1 MHSLFHPNPVSSV
14 TICFDKKNVF
24 SLAAIQ
30 AILLSQGIEVKF
42 SSKPVDG
49 ITIYS
54 LATPQAP
61 DVYREVANSRTR
73 SIFIAGGPHPSAR
86 TAEALEHFDFVVIGE
101 GEETL
106 PELILALRGCGDVD
120 EVRGIAFRNPDGIR
134 KTDPR
139 PHVDLDAYPPF
150 IENLRAPIEISRGCP
165 YNCKYCQT
173 PRLFGTKMRHRSAAP
188 IVFHSNYLSDIRFIS
203 PNAFAYG
210 SDGRHTALHRV
221 NELLASLR
229 GRVYFGTFPSEVR
242 PEFVTDEL
250 LEILKEHCANTSIH
264 IGAQSGSDAVL
275 SEAHRGHSRHDVEV
289 ALEICRAH
297 SVTPVVDFI
306 FGLPTEVAADQLQS
320 LELVDSIV
328 ATGGRARAHYFT
340 PLPGTPYEDEEP
352 APVSSEVRKRLGKL
366 ARDGKVSGRWEPP
379 RLRHKKTNNLKQR
392 P

>member
-54 LATPQAP
+54 LATPQAT
-61 DVYREVANSRTR
+61 DVYREVANFTHSVDIHRR
-73 SIFIAGGPHPSAR
+73 RPHPSAR
-86 TAEALEHFDFVVIGE
+86 AAEALEHFDFVVIGE

-120 EVRGIAFRNPDGIR
+120 EVRGIAFRTRRNPQN
-134 KTDPR
+134 R
-139 PHVDLDAYPPF
+139 PKAHVDLDAYPPF

-210 SDGRHTALHRV
+210 SDGVTRLSTASTSSSRRCV
-221 NELLASLR
+221 AGCILALSHPKC
-229 GRVYFGTFPSEVR
+229 GQN
-242 PEFVTDEL
+242 FVTDEL

-289 ALEICRAH
+289 ALEICRATA
-297 SVTPVVDFI
+297 SLQLWIYLRTSD
-306 FGLPTEVAADQLQS
+306 EVAADQLQS

>member
-14 TICFDKKNVF
+14 TIRFDKKNMF

-30 AILLSQGIEVKF
+30 AILLSRGIEVNF
-42 SSKPVDG
+42 SSSPRDG
-49 ITIYS
+49 IMIYS
-54 LATPQAP
+54 LATLQATE
-61 DVYREVANSRTR
+61 VYREVANSRTR

-86 TAEALEHFDFVVIGE
+86 ATEALEHFDFVVIGE
-101 GEETL
+101 GEGTL
-106 PELILALRGCGDVD
+106 PELILALRGDGDVD
-120 EVRGIAFRNPDGIR
+120 EVRGIAFRSPDRIR

-139 PHVDLDAYPPF
+139 PHVNLDAYPPF

-165 YNCKYCQT
+165 HNCKYCQT
-173 PRLFGTKMRHRSAAP
+173 PRLFGTKMRHRSAAA
-188 IVFHSNYLSDIRFIS
+188 IAFYSSYLSDVRFIS

-210 SDGRHTALHRV
+210 SDGRHAALDRV
-221 NELLASLR
+221 TELLTSLR

-250 LEILKEHCANTSIH
+250 LEILTEHCANTSIH

-275 SEAHRGHSRHDVEV
+275 SEVHRGHSRRDVEA

-297 SVTPVVDFI
+297 SVTPIVDFI
-306 FGLPTEVAADQLQS
+306 FGLPTKGAADQLDS
-320 LELVDSIV
+320 LELVDSII

-340 PLPGTPYEDEEP
+340 PLPGTPYEDEKP
-352 APVSSEVRKRLGKL
+352 SPVSSKVRKRLGKL

-379 RLRHKKTNNLKQR
+379 RLRHKKTNDLKQR

>member
-1 MHSLFHPNPVSSV
+1 MHSLFHPDPVSSV
-14 TICFDKKNVF
+14 TIRFDKKNMF

-30 AILLSQGIEVKF
+30 AILLSRGIEVNF
-42 SSKPVDG
+42 SSSPRDG
-49 ITIYS
+49 IMIYS
-54 LATPQAP
+54 LATLQATE
-61 DVYREVANSRTR
+61 VYREVANSRTR

-86 TAEALEHFDFVVIGE
+86 ATEALEHFDFVVIGE

-106 PELILALRGCGDVD
+106 PELILALRGDGDVD
-120 EVRGIAFRNPDGIR
+120 KVRGIAFRSPDRIR

-139 PHVDLDAYPPF
+139 PHVNLDAYPPF

-165 YNCKYCQT
+165 HNCKYCQT
-173 PRLFGTKMRHRSAAP
+173 PRLFGTKMRHRSAAA
-188 IVFHSNYLSDIRFIS
+188 IAFYSSYLSDVRFIS

-210 SDGRHTALHRV
+210 SDGRHAALDRV
-221 NELLASLR
+221 TELLTSLR
-229 GRVYFGTFPSEVR
+229 GRVYFGTFPSEAR

-250 LEILKEHCANTSIH
+250 LEILTEHCANTSIH

-275 SEAHRGHSRHDVEV
+275 SEVHRGHSRRDVEA

-297 SVTPVVDFI
+297 SVTPIVDFI
-306 FGLPTEVAADQLQS
+306 FGLPTEGAADQLDS
-320 LELVDSIV
+320 LELVDSII

-340 PLPGTPYEDEEP
+340 PLPGTPYEDEKP
-352 APVSSEVRKRLGKL
+352 SPVSSKVRKRLGKL

-379 RLRHKKTNNLKQR
+379 RLRHKKTNDLKQR

>member
-14 TICFDKKNVF
+14 TIRFDKKNMF

-30 AILLSQGIEVKF
+30 AILLSRGIEVNF
-42 SSKPVDG
+42 SLSPRGG
-49 ITIYS
+49 IMIYS

-61 DVYREVANSRTR
+61 DVYREVANARSR

-86 TAEALEHFDFVVIGE
+86 TTEALEHFDFVVIGE

-106 PELILALRGCGDVD
+106 PELIFALSGDGDVD
-120 EVRGIAFRNPDGIR
+120 EVRGIAFRSPDGIR

-139 PHVDLDAYPPF
+139 PHVNLDAYPPF

-173 PRLFGTKMRHRSAAP
+173 PRLFGTKMRHRSAEA
-188 IVFHSNYLSDIRFIS
+188 IAFYSSYLSDIRFIS

-210 SDGRHTALHRV
+210 SDGRHAAPHHVT
-221 NELLASLR
+221 ELLTSLR
-229 GRVYFGTFPSEVR
+229 GRVYLGTFPSEVR
-242 PEFVTDEL
+242 PEFVTDEI
-250 LEILKEHCANTSIH
+250 LEILKEHCANTSVH

-275 SEAHRGHSRHDVEV
+275 SEIHRGHSRRDVEA
-289 ALEICRAH
+289 ALEICHAH

-306 FGLPTEVAADQLQS
+306 FGLPTEVPADQLES
-320 LELVDSIV
+320 LELIDSIV

-340 PLPGTPYEDEEP
+340 PLPGTPYEDEKP
-352 APVSSEVRKRLGKL
+352 APLSSKVGKRLGKL
-366 ARDGKVSGRWEPP
+366 ARDGKVAGRWGPP
-379 RLRHKKTNNLKQR
+379 RLRHKMTNDLK
-392 P
+392 

>member
-1 MHSLFHPNPVSSV
+1 M
-14 TICFDKKNVF
+14 F

-42 SSKPVDG
+42 SSRPVDG
-49 ITIYS
+49 IMIYS
-54 LATPQAP
+54 LATPQAT

-86 TAEALEHFDFVVIGE
+86 AAEALEHFDFVVIGE

-173 PRLFGTKMRHRSAAP
+173 PRLFGTKMRHRSAAT
-188 IVFHSNYLSDIRFIS
+188 IVFYSNYLSDIRFIS

-210 SDGRHTALHRV
+210 SDGRHTALHASTSSSRRCV
-221 NELLASLR
+221 AGCILALSHQKCGQNLLQMSFLR
-229 GRVYFGTFPSEVR
+229 SSRSTAQILQSTSE
-242 PEFVTDEL
+242 
-250 LEILKEHCANTSIH
+250 
-264 IGAQSGSDAVL
+264 
-275 SEAHRGHSRHDVEV
+275 HSRE
-289 ALEICRAH
+289 AML
-297 SVTPVVDFI
+297 
-306 FGLPTEVAADQLQS
+306 
-320 LELVDSIV
+320 
-328 ATGGRARAHYFT
+328 Y
-340 PLPGTPYEDEEP
+340 
-352 APVSSEVRKRLGKL
+352 
-366 ARDGKVSGRWEPP
+366 
-379 RLRHKKTNNLKQR
+379 
-392 P
+392 